1 MMNLALLAAAAE
13 EAGGGGLM
21 SLRVNLM
28 FWTLVI
34 FAFLY
39 FILNKWV
46 FPAVLGMVE
55 AREKALAEAIEGAK
69 RDREEAARLLSEHR
83 EQIEGARADA
93 QKLIAE
99 ARGVSEKMRADML
112 EKTREEQQELL
123 ERARRDI
130 AVERDKA
137 IAELRREAVDIA
149 IRGASKVIEE
159 NLDSDKNR
167 KLVEQF
173 LASLSSEERQ
183 PKTGSR

>member
-1 MMNLALLAAAAE
+1 MINFALLAAAAE

-34 FAFLY
+34 FAVLY

-55 AREKALAEAIEGAK
+55 AREKALADAIEGAK
-69 RDREEAARLLSEHR
+69 RDREEAARLLAEHR
-83 EQIEGARADA
+83 QSIENSRADA

-99 ARGVSEKMRADML
+99 ARGVAEKMRTDTL
-112 EKTREEQQELL
+112 EKTRQEQQEML

-130 AVERDKA
+130 AAERDRA
-137 IAELRREAVDIA
+137 IAELRREAVDLA

-167 KLVEQF
+167 RLVEQF
-173 LASLSSEERQ
+173 LSSLSPE
-183 PKTGSR
+183 KTGGGGR

>member
-1 MMNLALLAAAAE
+1 MINFALLAAAAD

-34 FAFLY
+34 FGVLY

-55 AREKALAEAIEGAK
+55 AREKALAEAIEGAR
-69 RDREEAARLLSEHR
+69 RDREEAARLLGEHR
-83 EQIEGARADA
+83 QQIENSRADA

-99 ARGVSEKMRADML
+99 ARGVAEKMRADAL
-112 EKTREEQQELL
+112 EKTRQEQQEML

-130 AVERDKA
+130 ATERDKA
-137 IAELRREAVDIA
+137 IAELRREAVDLA
-149 IRGASKVIEE
+149 IRGAGKVIEE

-173 LASLSSEERQ
+173 LSSLSPERA
-183 PKTGSR
+183 GGR

>member
-1 MMNLALLAAAAE
+1 MINFALLAAAAE

-34 FAFLY
+34 FAVLY

-69 RDREEAARLLSEHR
+69 RDRDEAARLLAEHR
-83 EQIEGARADA
+83 QSIENSRADA

-99 ARGVSEKMRADML
+99 ARGVAEKMRTDTL
-112 EKTREEQQELL
+112 EKTRQEQQEML

-130 AVERDKA
+130 AAERDRA
-137 IAELRREAVDIA
+137 IAELRREAVDLA

-167 KLVEQF
+167 RLVEQF
-173 LASLSSEERQ
+173 LSSLSSEKAGGGAR
-183 PKTGSR
+183 